1 MSKLFV
7 MVGAPGAGKSTYC
20 RNHVQRG
27 EKYISRDNIRF
38 SKVSL
43 KEKYFSKEKE
53 VFKEFCKQINE
64 ALDKGT
70 NVYADA
76 THISKKSR
84 AKLIK
89 NVKGYDSL
97 CAVVIN
103 APVETALAQNEN
115 RKNTRRYVPKSIIRR
130 MTAQLEMPTEEE
142 GFDEII
148 FSERGN

>member
-1 MSKLFV
+1 MAKLFI
-7 MVGAPGAGKSTYC
+7 MVGVPGSGKSTYC

-27 EKYISRDNIRF
+27 ERYISRDTIRF

-43 KEKYFSKEKE
+43 EEKYFSKEKE

-64 ALDKGT
+64 ALEKGI

-89 NVKGYDSL
+89 NIKGYDSL
-97 CAVVIN
+97 CAVVVN
-103 APVETALAQNEN
+103 TPVETALIQNEH
-115 RKNTRRYVPKSIIRR
+115 RKDTRRYVPESIIRK
-130 MTAQLEMPTEEE
+130 MVAQLEIPTKEE

-148 FSERGN
+148 FTGKGN